1 MEELC
6 GKYWRIHREY
16 VPHHVGRHGKLY
28 PKVDKFYKA
37 VVALTKDGLWG
48 RLGCDE
54 RRLMKLNRI
63 VIAADFCETYVGGVL
78 SAEEIAQVTVID
90 AQVHELAE
98 LSEGAY
104 VDAMAVISSGPRG
117 LSG

>member
-1 MEELC
+1 MELC

-16 VPHHVGRHGKLY
+16 VPHHVGRHGKLH

-37 VVALTKDGLWG
+37 VVGLSKDGLWG
-48 RLGCDE
+48 KLGCDE
-54 RRLMKLNRI
+54 RRLMKLNMI

-78 SAEEIAQVTVID
+78 SAEEIAQVTGID

-104 VDAMAVISSGPRG
+104 VDAMAVIANGPRG

>member
-1 MEELC
+1 M
-6 GKYWRIHREY
+6 
-16 VPHHVGRHGKLY
+16 
-28 PKVDKFYKA
+28 
-37 VVALTKDGLWG
+37 
-48 RLGCDE
+48 
-54 RRLMKLNRI
+54 
-63 VIAADFCETYVGGVL
+63 L

-104 VDAMAVISSGPRG
+104 ADAMAVFSNGPRG